1 MIWICVRIGH
11 ICRFQADSSAVLSS
25 ITLSKELKSTSV
37 PCSRSQ
43 IIGTSVRRELWRQSR
58 EAKFVMFLSLLML
71 SMSACLTVEPQVV
84 VDLTP
89 DVGTTTDEIA
99 ANYATTDPSVEERVV
114 AALNAEEFANAV
126 NQVLGSEV
134 PASTKRENPDGWRN
148 YTPHRYIDRTCEELF
163 SNNNDAREERLLHQ
177 SQLRSQIEEAL
188 DTDLRGSY
196 PTGRFYEFADEFCNR
211 WFELAFR
218 G

>member
-1 MIWICVRIGH
+1 M
-11 ICRFQADSSAVLSS
+11 
-25 ITLSKELKSTSV
+25 
-37 PCSRSQ
+37 
-43 IIGTSVRRELWRQSR
+43 
-58 EAKFVMFLSLLML
+58 
-71 SMSACLTVEPQVV
+71 
-84 VDLTP
+84 DLTP
-89 DVGTTTDEIA
+89 DVGTTTDEVA
-99 ANYATTDPSVEERVV
+99 VNYPTADPSVEERVV

-163 SNNNDAREERLLHQ
+163 SNDGDAREERLLHQ

-196 PTGRFYEFADEFCNR
+196 PTGRFYEFADEFCDK